1 MSNMNY
7 IKSLLFLDVCIETVT
22 VKQSA
27 FSLFAFM
34 CLYLYAC
41 SCLYFTMWVFPFF
54 LGCLIHCH
62 VQFVACTFVTCFNK
76 NQSINQCVISDAET

>member
-1 MSNMNY
+1 MT
-7 IKSLLFLDVCIETVT
+7 KFLDVCIEIVT

-34 CLYLYAC
+34 CVYLYVC
-41 SCLYFTMWVFPFF
+41 SCVYFTMCVFLFF
-54 LGCLIHCH
+54 SLSCLIQCH

-76 NQSINQCVISDAET
+76 YQSINQSIICAL